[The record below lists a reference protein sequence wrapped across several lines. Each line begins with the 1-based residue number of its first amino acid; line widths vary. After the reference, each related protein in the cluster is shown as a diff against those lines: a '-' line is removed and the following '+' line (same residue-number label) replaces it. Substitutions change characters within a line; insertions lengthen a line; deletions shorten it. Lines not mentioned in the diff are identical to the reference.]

1 MSSGQPVL
9 HRDFELNT
17 IRGALSGLSAGRPAV
32 IVIVGSRGVGKT
44 TLLQAALT
52 GLPDVG
58 AALMARGHPAER
70 DFPFGV
76 VRQLFDPL
84 MGGAAHRPSVEP
96 AALTLPGSGF
106 GPPSAG
112 LVAPDLLQ
120 SLYGATRS
128 MTRAQPL
135 IIAVDDVHCADPQS
149 VQWCSYIARRLDGL
163 PILMVLTVG
172 SDDPAGRDIIR
183 DIDALPYAHVLR
195 PAPLCPTCARR
206 LLETA
211 LGGPV
216 DAGVADACHRLA
228 QGNPL
233 LLHQHADRLAAASVR
248 PGEAELS
255 QVLKIGAAS
264 MTETVAGWLA
274 DRDPASLNLLRSLAI
289 VAPDDGLEVAAMLS
303 GFGQLVAEEA
313 GETLRRTGLLVGKPP
328 DCFAHPHVQHTI
340 LAGMDPADRENLHR
354 RAASLLYRLGAPVN
368 RSARHLM
375 SAGATGDPWSVTVL
389 REAAGEAAAGHSW
402 ERATRY
408 LHRALA
414 ESGDADAVLK
424 VTAELGAVEMHRDLP
439 ACLRHLRTV
448 SGRVRA
454 SPGNLPAIAP
464 FADVVVTV
472 NSAEAG
478 DIFADALQIATE
490 ATPAVA
496 TSLLLILVAQILL
509 SGPSATVPRAL
520 RKLGGSPH
528 APVTSAAREF
538 LSSLALVT
546 SARGRNMSRTL
557 TLARRCFNG
566 KGVVPLG
573 AMLPLIWSDRTD
585 EASYWSE
592 RVVTEARAAGSGTR
606 LVLSLLVR
614 SEVRYQL
621 GSLNGSLHDA
631 KEAIRYASDAHAD
644 GFRVAAV
651 AASARAH
658 VELGELDVAES
669 LLASVDPYGDWHP
682 LISGYAMDCLGRL
695 HLARGRARDG
705 LRVLLECGRR
715 LTSSGIANPACVP
728 WGTNAVLAYMLFG
741 EQAAARIVAERELEL
756 AHAWGSPT
764 TIARALSAG
773 SVAYEGTTRL
783 KMLHEAVDLLH
794 NRASR
799 LEYTRALVRLG
810 IALLQT
816 GDDQKARD
824 TLAAGLRLANDC
836 GAVRLAGL
844 ADKHLTATGA
854 RSPRVRQDGEHP
866 LTTGERRVTD
876 LVLQGMSNLEVA
888 IALSISKRTVDTHLA
903 RIYRKLGIHTRAE
916 LAAILT
922 ALSSSGL
929 PADDA
934 EQRSGPPYAG
944 PTEIQVVL

>member
-9 HRDFELNT
+9 HRDFELDT
-17 IRGALSGLSAGRPAV
+17 IRGAISSLSAGQPAV
-32 IVIVGSRGVGKT
+32 IVIAGPRGVGKT

-52 GLPDVG
+52 GRPDLG
-58 AALMARGHPAER
+58 SALMARGHPAER

-84 MGGAAHRPSVEP
+84 IGGTANRPSVEP
-96 AALTLPGSGF
+96 GALTLPGSGF

-163 PILMVLTVG
+163 PILMVLTVE
-172 SDDPAGRDIIR
+172 SDDLAGRDIIR

-195 PAPLCPTCARR
+195 PAPLCPACARR

-216 DAGVADACHRLA
+216 DAGVADSCHRLV

-233 LLHQHADRLAAASVR
+233 LLCRHADRLAAAGVR

-289 VAPDDGLEVAAMLS
+289 VAPDDGLEIAAMLS

-313 GETLRRTGLLVGKPP
+313 GETLRRTGLLVGKPA

-340 LAGMDPADRENLHR
+340 LAGMDPADREDLHR

-389 REAAGEAAAGHSW
+389 REAAGEAAAEHSW
-402 ERATRY
+402 DRATRY

-414 ESGDADAVLK
+414 ESGDADAVLD
-424 VTAELGAVEMHRDLP
+424 VTGELGAVEMHRDLP

-448 SGRVRA
+448 AGRVRA
-454 SPGNLPAIAP
+454 SPANLPAIAP
-464 FADVVVTV
+464 FADVVVTA
-472 NSAEAG
+472 NSSEASG
-478 DIFADALQIATE
+478 IFADALQTAVE
-490 ATPAVA
+490 ATPAGA
-496 TSLLLILVAQILL
+496 TNLMLILVAQILL
-509 SGPSATVPRAL
+509 SGPLGAVPRAL
-520 RKLGGSPH
+520 RELGGSP

-546 SARGRNMSRTL
+546 GARGRNMNRTL
-557 TLARRCFNG
+557 TLARRCSNG

-573 AMLPLIWSDRTD
+573 AVLPLIWSDRTD
-585 EASYWSE
+585 EASYLSE
-592 RVVTEARAAGSGTR
+592 RVVTEARTAGSDTR

-631 KEAIRYASDAHAD
+631 RDAIRYASDAHTD

-651 AASARAH
+651 ASSARAH
-658 VELGELDVAES
+658 VELGELDAAES

-728 WGTNAVLAYMLFG
+728 WGTNAVLAYVLFG
-741 EQAAARIVAERELEL
+741 ERASARIVAEQELEL

-764 TIARALSAG
+764 TIARALSTG

-794 NRASR
+794 NGASR
-799 LEYTRALVRLG
+799 LEYTRVLVRLG
-810 IALLQT
+810 ITLLQT

-824 TLAAGLRLANDC
+824 TLAAGLRLADDC

-844 ADKHLTATGA
+844 AEKHLTATGT
-854 RSPRVRQDGEHP
+854 RSPRVRQDSEHP

-876 LVLQGMSNLEVA
+876 LVLRGMSNLEVA
-888 IALSISKRTVDTHLA
+888 TALSISKRTVDTHLA
-903 RIYRKLGIHTRAE
+903 RIYRKLGIHSRAE

-934 EQRSGPPYAG
+934 EQRSEPPYAG
-944 PTEIQVVL
+944 PIEIQTVI